1 MTDIIDALDEYM
13 VGLLGAECHAY
24 GLCETVK
31 KGAAIMPVTVDDRK
45 QVAINDRFDVQWY
58 HRIISSGS
66 VPKDEDSFGDT
77 IAKEQQ
83 VRIRTVFASK
93 HKKGEQ
99 IRYDFANG
107 IPSVMTISGF
117 RRVDFDENVTIIEDQ
132 EGVYNQEFGAG
143 DYEKHI
149 TAWNIVAIEH
159 QINFIR
165 CEAAVC
171 P

>member
-1 MTDIIDALDEYM
+1 M

-45 QVAINDRFDVQWY
+45 QIAINDRYDVQWY

-66 VPKDEDSFGDT
+66 APKEEDSFGDT

-107 IPSVMTISGF
+107 IPSIMTISGF

-132 EGVYNQEFGAG
+132 EGVYSQEFGGG